1 MALDHGVLNTPLHK
15 RGDIDAQIDRYKAE
29 TRRAEAVAYKER
41 MAAKREKTAQAK
53 ALIADLADQR
63 AAELMAKFSMTRKQL
78 DEKLNSIA
86 YYTPDVIL
94 RGI

>member
-29 TRRAEAVAYKER
+29 KRRAEAAAHKAH
-41 MAAKREKTAQAK
+41 MAAKREKTAQAQ
-53 ALIADLADQR
+53 AMVASLADQR
-63 AAELMAKFSMTRKQL
+63 AAELMAKFQLTRKQF
-78 DEKLNSIA
+78 EKKLRSIA